1 MKNPIVLEPGSP
13 EARRSLAAALAYRN
27 RHVVDRFLG
36 EYPLSRAEGEDVF
49 RETKRWMWL
58 CAKSGHSGAL
68 SVTPSMMVIDEM
80 WHAFILFTVD
90 YASYCDKHMG
100 RMIHHVPTT
109 HTESARFFKR
119 LREDRDSLAEDL
131 GVSRRRQYE
140 IVAEYLGNRILKKW
154 YVDFAKRYPPSKLA
168 RLRRKTLAP

>member
-119 LREDRDSLAEDL
+119 LRASLGLYYFETGSLEAAADQFQDIFLVVGDED
-131 GVSRRRQYE
+131 
-140 IVAEYLGNRILKKW
+140 
-154 YVDFAKRYPPSKLA
+154 
-168 RLRRKTLAP
+168 